1 MLNIEVQKTSDKV
14 ASEWREYKDDKGNV
28 LAKFLIAGSKRPAY
42 QKGLELMQA
51 QFEREMIGL
60 VKVDDKSALY
70 TDNLIATAGKYL
82 LLDWEGIATADGEF
96 KFSTEN
102 AVTLLTKTKDGLL
115 LWKWIEDQAKDI
127 QAKADDAV
135 NNLVGKSLNSTTTAR
150 PSGTAR
156 SKKASTRP
164 SA

>member
-14 ASEWREYKDDKGNV
+14 ASEWREYKDDKGDV
-28 LAKFLIAGSKRPAY
+28 LAKFLIAGNKRPAY

-51 QFEREMIGL
+51 RFERELSGNMAI
-60 VKVDDKSALY
+60 DDSSRLY
-70 TDNLIATAGKYL
+70 LDELIIVAGKYL
-82 LLDWEGIATADGEF
+82 LLDWEGIATANGEF
-96 KFSTEN
+96 KFSSAN
-102 AVTLLTKTKDGLL
+102 AVALLTQTKDGLV
-115 LWKWIEDQAKDI
+115 LWKWIEEQAKDI

-135 NNLVGKSLNSTTTAR
+135 NDLVGKSLSSTTTAR

-164 SA
+164 SV

>member
-1 MLNIEVQKTSDKV
+1 MLTIEVQKQEKSEV
-14 ASEWREYKDDKGNV
+14 ASEWRNYLDENGNV
-28 LAKFLIAGSKRPAY
+28 VAKFHIAGSKRPSY

-60 VKVDDKSALY
+60 VKVDDQSTLY

-82 LLDWEGIATADGEF
+82 ILDWEGIATADGEF
-96 KFSTEN
+96 KFSAEN
-102 AVTLLTKTKDGLL
+102 AVTLLTKTKDGLV

-135 NNLVGKSLNSTTTAR
+135 SDLVGKSLNSTSGK
-150 PSGTAR
+150 PSR
-156 SKKASTRP
+156 ASTKGKVQ
-164 SA
+164 STNG

>member
-1 MLNIEVQKTSDKV
+1 MLTIEVQKQEKPEV
-14 ASEWREYKDDKGNV
+14 ASEWREYLDENGNV
-28 LAKFLIAGSKRPAY
+28 VAKFHIAGSKRPSY

-60 VKVDDKSALY
+60 VKVDDQSTLY

-82 LLDWEGIATADGEF
+82 ILGWEGIATKDGEF
-96 KFSTEN
+96 NFSPEN
-102 AVTLLTKTKDGLL
+102 AVALLTKTKDGLV

-135 NNLVGKSLNSTTTAR
+135 NDLVGKSLNSTSGK
-150 PSGTAR
+150 PSR
-156 SKKASTRP
+156 ASTKAKVQ
-164 SA
+164 STSG